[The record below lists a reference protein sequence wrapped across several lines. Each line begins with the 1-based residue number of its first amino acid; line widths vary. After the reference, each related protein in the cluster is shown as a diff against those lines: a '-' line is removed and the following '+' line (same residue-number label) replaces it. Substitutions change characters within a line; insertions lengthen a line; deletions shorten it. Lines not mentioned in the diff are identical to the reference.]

1 MTRLFTFLRRYW
13 PSGLCL
19 AVIIY
24 ATLSSDPIG
33 ADELP
38 LIPHIDKII
47 HFIMMGGFAGAIAFD
62 YYRADTRRHGLTLG
76 RMARI
81 AAAVAV
87 FSIFDEIAQATFT
100 DCRGAELYDLL
111 ADWAG
116 CLVALLLAPPAVR
129 AVVRR
134 R

>member
-62 YYRADTRRHGLTLG
+62 YYRA
-76 RMARI
+76 
-81 AAAVAV
+81 
-87 FSIFDEIAQATFT
+87 
-100 DCRGAELYDLL
+100 
-111 ADWAG
+111 
-116 CLVALLLAPPAVR
+116 APP
-129 AVVRR
+129 
-134 R
+134 